1 MSMLIVTLIH
11 LDKSDEGAWQIHV
24 GWSRQAHGL
33 LLPQLVISPR
43 LATRNLLKFVKKSD
57 LTSLE
62 ILFENIFEISN
73 IFEIFF
79 LNTLKMENYRALN
92 VLTLFFY

>member
-57 LTSLE
+57 QTSLM
-62 ILFENIFEISN
+62 ILFENVFEISER
-73 IFEIFF
+73 F
-79 LNTLKMENYRALN
+79 
-92 VLTLFFY
+92 